1 MQNYPQH
8 SDQFTKLYE
17 LYTDYNSHTNISA
30 IKDKAEVY
38 QKHFEDSLSIVPFL
52 ENTEANVIDVGTGG
66 GFPALP
72 LAIVLPQIT
81 ITAIDG
87 TGKKIRFVE
96 LAKEE
101 LELTNL
107 TAITARAEELA
118 HDQNHREQYDMAIS
132 RAVAE
137 LRILL
142 EYTCAFVKPNGF
154 IIAFKKQG
162 IEEEIAMAQAAMHE
176 LSLKLIQQ
184 IDQGD
189 KQLLVFKKTAKT
201 TALYPRSNKEIKN
214 KTL

>member
-8 SDQFTKLYE
+8 EKEFTKLYE

-30 IKDKAEVY
+30 IKDKADVY
-38 QKHFEDSLSIVPFL
+38 QKHFEDSLSIVQFL
-52 ENTEANVIDVGTGG
+52 ENTEAKVIDVGTGG

-87 TGKKIRFVE
+87 TGKKIKFVE
-96 LAKEE
+96 LAKKE
-101 LELTNL
+101 LGLSNL
-107 TAITARAEELA
+107 NPITARAEELA
-118 HDQNHREQYDMAIS
+118 HDENHREQYDMAIS
-132 RAVAE
+132 RALAE
-137 LRILL
+137 LKALL

-162 IEEEIAMAQAAMHE
+162 IEEEIAMAQGAMHE

-201 TALYPRSNKEIKN
+201 TAGYPRSNKEIKN